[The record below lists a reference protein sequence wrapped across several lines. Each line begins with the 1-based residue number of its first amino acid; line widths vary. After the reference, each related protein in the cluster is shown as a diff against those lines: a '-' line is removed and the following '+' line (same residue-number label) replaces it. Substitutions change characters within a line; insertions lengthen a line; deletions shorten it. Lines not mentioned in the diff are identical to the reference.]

1 MYSATFIFDK
11 KDFDEDFHRLDA
23 EIAEAARRSTGY
35 LGEEAWEDPRTG
47 RCCNVYYWSD
57 ELGLRELI
65 AHPRH
70 QAAKAAQARWLSL
83 RDKRS
88 RSDSQL
94 WVAAHPGTGGLV
106 GFCQCYP
113 SFCSLT
119 PGPLR
124 ILSDLFVQSS
134 ARRSGAGRALLRA
147 AALDA
152 QRQGCVRLEL
162 TTAHDNLRAQALY
175 TSEGWQHDE
184 VFRTYTL
191 TLALALE

>member
-1 MYSATFIFDK
+1 VSPGPLDTVTVRPARLADLSALAVLFDAYRQFYAQPA
-11 KDFDEDFHRLDA
+11 DLAGA
-23 EIAEAARRSTGY
+23 ERF
-35 LGEEAWEDPRTG
+35 
-47 RCCNVYYWSD
+47 
-57 ELGLRELI
+57 
-65 AHPRH
+65 
-70 QAAKAAQARWLSL
+70 L
-83 RDKRS
+83 RDRLS

-94 WVAAHPGTGGLV
+94 WVAAHPGTGDLV